1 MSGALKNA
9 VDWATRP
16 EEGHPPLDCFA
27 GKTAGIMAASPGG
40 LGGIRGLPMLRLL
53 LSNIG
58 VNVVGAQYAMGQ
70 AEQALAE
77 GTANDGVQ
85 KVVDEVLRVAGSSQ
99 TPSR

>member
-1 MSGALKNA
+1 
-9 VDWATRP
+9 
-16 EEGHPPLDCFA
+16 
-27 GKTAGIMAASPGG
+27 
-40 LGGIRGLPMLRLL
+40 MLRLL

-99 TPSR
+99 TPSL